1 MSVKP
6 VSETG
11 TKGDLVQA
19 ALLALNASRPGV
31 GTELSPAVW
40 GAHCQ
45 EVPSPL

>member
-31 GTELSPAVW
+31 GTELSPAVRRLL
-40 GAHCQ
+40 Q
-45 EVPSPL
+45 DPSPL